1 MSTKPDAEP
10 AVHAAVCAGDAPA
23 LWRNR
28 AQLGDVPLGRRR
40 ARRGALL
47 RDVGQPCV
55 WGHSAGS
62 RAALLR
68 PHAGRRGVASCART
82 SALSAG
88 WTCRCTRSTSG
99 GAQRRS

>member
-68 PHAGRRGVASCART
+68 PHAGRNFC
-82 SALSAG
+82 L
-88 WTCRCTRSTSG
+88 
-99 GAQRRS
+99 